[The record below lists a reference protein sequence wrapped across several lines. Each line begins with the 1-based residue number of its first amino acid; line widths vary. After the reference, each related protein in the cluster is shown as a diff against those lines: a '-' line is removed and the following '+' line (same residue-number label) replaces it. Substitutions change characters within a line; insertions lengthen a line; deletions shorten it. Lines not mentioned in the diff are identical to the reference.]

1 MVVHPGH
8 GNYSGTLI
16 NALLYHIKDLPA
28 NSNDRPGLVH
38 RIDKDTS
45 GLLVVAKT
53 EAAMTHLSKQ
63 FFDKSFREGIC
74 CIGLGQCGDMIR
86 VHDRWTYCQKSKE

>member
-16 NALLYHIKDLPA
+16 NALIYHFEHLPK

-45 GLLVVAKT
+45 GLLVAKT
-53 EAAMTHLSKQ
+53 EHAMNHLQK
-63 FFDKSFREGIC
+63 FFDKVVSVSMLRLYGAILKKIKVLLKALLE
-74 CIGLGQCGDMIR
+74 D
-86 VHDRWTYCQKSKE
+86 TQK